1 MTDGPY
7 DYARERHDAE
17 REALRQGIGPESRSP
32 AYGEDV
38 PSRAELAD
46 EA

>member
-7 DYARERHDAE
+7 DYARERHEAE
-17 REALRQGIGPESRSP
+17 QDALRRGIGQESRSP

-38 PSRAELAD
+38 PTRAELGE